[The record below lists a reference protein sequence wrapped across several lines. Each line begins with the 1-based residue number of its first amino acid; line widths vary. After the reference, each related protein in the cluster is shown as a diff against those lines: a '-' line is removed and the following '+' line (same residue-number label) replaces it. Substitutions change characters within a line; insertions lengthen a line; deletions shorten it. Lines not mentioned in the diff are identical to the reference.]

1 MKILWVKADKL
12 LPVQNGG
19 NIRTYHVLRYLSARH
34 ELTFFSYYGG
44 LPDPDYE
51 RELQRQLPGAVAVC
65 TGKRVLS
72 GAERALDY
80 LAHLGA
86 QLPYAVS
93 RFAHAKVQK
102 RLQDWFREQRFDVA
116 VCDFLDAAVNFPG
129 RLNIPSVLFQHN
141 VESEIWRRHAA
152 TAGNPA
158 KKMIYRMEFRKM
170 LRYERA
176 VVRKFQHV
184 IAVSANDRSIMMQWV
199 DADRVTVV
207 PTGVD
212 LAQYRPD
219 PASLDPAISDPPTS
233 DPTTSDPNPL
243 AASAPLITFVGAMDW
258 EPNVDAV
265 EYFCSQ
271 IWPAIKAEVPQAR
284 FRIVGRNPGRR
295 VQKWASNSNSN
306 DDSIEVTGRVPSVVE
321 HLRQSAV
328 IVVPL
333 RIGGGTRLKIY
344 EAMATAKAVVSTT
357 VGAEGLDV
365 HHGRDIVL
373 ADDARSFAQAVI
385 MLLRDPELRRRYE
398 KAAAETAARYD
409 WPAVG
414 ERFSEVLRSVAAK
427 KSPAARAILAR
438 LAEKKA

>member
-1 MKILWVKADKL
+1 MRILWVKADKL

-34 ELTFFSYYGG
+34 QLTFYSYYGG
-44 LPDPDYE
+44 TPDPDYE

-65 TGKRVLS
+65 TGKRELS
-72 GAERALDY
+72 GVARGLDY
-80 LAHLGA
+80 LAHLSA
-86 QLPYAVS
+86 QPPYAVS
-93 RFAHAKVQK
+93 RFAHAKVRKQ
-102 RLQDWFREQRFDVA
+102 LQAWFREQRFDVA

-129 RLNIPSVLFQHN
+129 SLNLPSVLFQHN
-141 VESEIWRRHAA
+141 VESEIWRRHSA

-158 KKMIYRMEFRKM
+158 KKMMYRMEFRKM

-176 VVRKFQHV
+176 AVCKFQHV
-184 IAVSANDRSIMMQWV
+184 IAVSENDRSLMTQWV
-199 DADRVTVV
+199 DGDRVTVV

-219 PASLDPAISDPPTS
+219 PAASDSNAP
-233 DPTTSDPNPL
+233 
-243 AASAPLITFVGAMDW
+243 APLITFVGAMDW
-258 EPNVDAV
+258 EPNVDGV
-265 EYFCSQ
+265 EYFCAEV
-271 IWPAIKAEVPQAR
+271 WPSIKAEVPQAR
-284 FRIVGRNPGRR
+284 FRIVGRNPDRR
-295 VQKWASNSNSN
+295 VQKWASI
-306 DDSIEVTGRVPSVVE
+306 DASIEVTGRVPSVVE
-321 HLRQSAV
+321 HLHQSAV
-328 IVVPL
+328 VIVPL

-365 HHGRDIVL
+365 HHGRDIML
-373 ADDARSFAQAVI
+373 ADDAHSFAQAVI

-409 WPAVG
+409 WPAIG
-414 ERFSEVLRSVAAK
+414 ERFGEVLQSVAEK
-427 KSPAARAILAR
+427 KSRAIRAIPAR